1 MATVLHPSII
11 LQLWFFHAN
20 NFQTLLDPFYLYMQ
34 SCYLVIQNWINAL
47 FLWFM
52 YILKDIKRK
61 KYVGMKTW
69 YQKDIYIPWLAE
81 VEVLPFSF
89 HYTILGRIT

>member
-1 MATVLHPSII
+1 
-11 LQLWFFHAN
+11 
-20 NFQTLLDPFYLYMQ
+20 
-34 SCYLVIQNWINAL
+34 
-47 FLWFM
+47 M